1 MHLRERWR
9 GREIE
14 RGMVRDG
21 ERGGRLNEDRER
33 GGEC

>member
-14 RGMVRDG
+14 RGMFKDG
-21 ERGGRLNEDRER
+21 ERGEIEREI
-33 GGEC
+33 